1 MGSIVY
7 FGTRVKVRG
16 KEDWSH
22 PFCTAYGKKGHRVR
36 LMPGANLVRDEDL
49 KALMENKSFKADI
62 QAGILRVQEIKG
74 REHAKLVEQETM
86 GDFEKVPQASLMAA
100 IPDMLD
106 TALLTRIAREDKR
119 NQVKGAAKRR
129 LDEILG
135 AAAGQGDG
143 VGG

>member
-1 MGSIVY
+1 
-7 FGTRVKVRG
+7 
-16 KEDWSH
+16 
-22 PFCTAYGKKGHRVR
+22 
-36 LMPGANLVRDEDL
+36 
-49 KALMENKSFKADI
+49 MENKSFKADI